1 MMTRKERNS
10 RNKEGLLKLSPVVM
24 ETSRPF
30 SLLSAWQW
38 TVESE
43 TDLSNCLQG
52 GSIIIQW
59 AHASLSCFPSLSLTP
74 FVCLSLCLWSFWHF
88 FCLIHYF
95 SLSLP
100 LWLSPLSLFCSSIYI
115 FMSLSVPPSSWN
127 WMSLSYTVNH
137 PVMGAVCRWVN
148 LLKTFNTDNVLAAC
162 VIELHCCLCIRWDV
176 TFRGFCSEAC

>member
-88 FCLIHYF
+88 FWSHSLFLPLSASLTLALVSLLLIHLHFYVSF
-95 SLSLP
+95 CASLILEPNVSFLYSK
-100 LWLSPLSLFCSSIYI
+100 SPCHGGGLQ
-115 FMSLSVPPSSWN
+115 MSQFV
-127 WMSLSYTVNH
+127 
-137 PVMGAVCRWVN
+137 
-148 LLKTFNTDNVLAAC
+148 KD
-162 VIELHCCLCIRWDV
+162 I
-176 TFRGFCSEAC
+176 